1 MTNDTTPEMPDPIAP
16 ADEAFGFGQPEVERP
31 DRTAQAREWL
41 GQLQSMI
48 EQLAEQAGPVVREI
62 GIKAAELAVK
72 AGEKAGPMAHR
83 AAEFTESAGQRL
95 ADRSRDLATE
105 LRRDQAAHVAEAAE
119 APEQPEP
126 VGTAPGA

>member
-1 MTNDTTPEMPDPIAP
+1 MTNDTNPTTPDPIAP
-16 ADEAFGFGQPEVERP
+16 ADEAFGFGQPEVERS

-48 EQLAEQAGPVVREI
+48 EQLAEQAAPVVREI

-83 AAEFTESAGQRL
+83 AAEFTETAGHKL
-95 ADRSRDLATE
+95 AERSRDLATE
-105 LRRDQAAHVAEAAE
+105 LRRDQTARETETVAE
-119 APEQPEP
+119 PEP
-126 VGTAPGA
+126 VGTAR